1 MLHILLQVPGF
12 PGWQMK
18 THRDTLPSRGFHFC
32 SFAEVKKPKWDTL
45 NPLLWKPLLF
55 FCIIIVFTGFV
66 ILFLNLTFYLVL
78 YPIFVC
84 KSIQFQLTISLL
96 KRVSKHQTSKS
107 HPSLTSLFAWYF
119 QQSSGLFGSRH
130 MKQMWKAIRKYSKMS
145 LASLIFWDL
154 SGVHVYKMCTTK
166 SLVTDGIVH

>member
-18 THRDTLPSRGFHFC
+18 THRDTLPSWGFHFC

-45 NPLLWKPLLF
+45 SPLLWKPLLF

-84 KSIQFQLTISLL
+84 KSIQLQLTLSLL
-96 KRVSKHQTSKS
+96 KPVSTHQTSKS
-107 HPSLTSLFAWYF
+107 RSLPDFSLCLVFSTVIWSLWQSPHETNVKGHEEIF
-119 QQSSGLFGSRH
+119 QD
-130 MKQMWKAIRKYSKMS
+130 
-145 LASLIFWDL
+145 ASCKPDFLRPFW
-154 SGVHVYKMCTTK
+154 GPCV
-166 SLVTDGIVH
+166 